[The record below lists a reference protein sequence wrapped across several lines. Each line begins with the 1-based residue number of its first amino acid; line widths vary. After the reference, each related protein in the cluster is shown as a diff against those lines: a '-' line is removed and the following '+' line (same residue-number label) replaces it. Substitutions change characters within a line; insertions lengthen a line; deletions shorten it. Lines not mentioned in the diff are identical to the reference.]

1 MSFNAQTEIIFLREN
16 SWGISLTSN
25 WIMTVH
31 FSFGYLQGNMNNY
44 ACSRLIAH
52 HVCLGMF
59 RSLNGWYFKLWFL
72 FLVLFPNGSFKLSF
86 WDPCYS
92 CIFGPPKPR
101 LRSFPVAVDK
111 PHPPHSMFHFTKGWP
126 AWIFGQ
132 PQVSI
137 NSLFLQ
143 RVSMIQPLGT
153 LCKRT
158 GFCWPCSNAGAT
170 RNMEMYD
177 DKWRLHSLVHVQNPI
192 SLIATN
198 RFVHLKQ
205 RTYLSNHSI
214 AMFLSTTVQGQI
226 CGSDLRQLYFALVC
240 FGCSLNAKSRI
251 ITTKIQEGAITL
263 F

>member
-1 MSFNAQTEIIFLREN
+1 MQPGDALLMSSFVWGGFKEHLWCLNLKQLHIYIYILNYIYCKTEGMGCLILVITMN
-16 SWGISLTSN
+16 QQHVIQCTN
-25 WIMTVH
+25 WIH
-31 FSFGYLQGNMNNY
+31 FSEGKQLGNIIDIKLDHDPPLFFRLPPY

-59 RSLNGWYFKLWFL
+59 RSLNGWNFKLWFL

-143 RVSMIQPLGT
+143 RVSTIQPLGT

-158 GFCWPCSNAGAT
+158 CQDLRGFCWPCSNAGAT
-170 RNMEMYD
+170 RCMMINED
-177 DKWRLHSLVHVQNPI
+177 CIRLS
-192 SLIATN
+192 
-198 RFVHLKQ
+198 
-205 RTYLSNHSI
+205 
-214 AMFLSTTVQGQI
+214 MF
-226 CGSDLRQLYFALVC
+226 
-240 FGCSLNAKSRI
+240 RI
-251 ITTKIQEGAITL
+251 QSP
-263 F
+263 